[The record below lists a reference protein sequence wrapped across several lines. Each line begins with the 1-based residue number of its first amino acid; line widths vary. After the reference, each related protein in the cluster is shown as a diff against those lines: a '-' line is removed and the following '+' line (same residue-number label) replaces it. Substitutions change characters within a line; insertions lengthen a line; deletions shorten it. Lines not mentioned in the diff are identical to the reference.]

1 MQSVHISTKQ
11 LIHEYQCEI
20 NGDRVFHS
28 SSVFISQF
36 RVSSNLVTNRLLNR
50 GRVSVT
56 SDGHS
61 GPG

>member
-28 SSVFISQF
+28 HSVSCTALSNHTKTNISIQISLRQIGCESF
-36 RVSSNLVTNRLLNR
+36 YDTLN
-50 GRVSVT
+50 
-56 SDGHS
+56 
-61 GPG
+61 